1 MSAYL
6 ANRGCGWQDEAL
18 VMIIRFADTAR
29 QCIALGGHRPGPS
42 SLYQM

>member
-18 VMIIRFADTAR
+18 VMIIRFADNV
-29 QCIALGGHRPGPS
+29 ALKGYVIKQS
-42 SLYQM
+42 SLFLM